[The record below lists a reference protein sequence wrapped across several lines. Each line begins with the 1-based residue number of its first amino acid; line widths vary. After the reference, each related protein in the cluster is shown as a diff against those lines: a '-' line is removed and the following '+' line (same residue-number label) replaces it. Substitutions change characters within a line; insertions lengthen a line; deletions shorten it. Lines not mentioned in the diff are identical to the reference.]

1 MSRQFSAP
9 LSPSIAP
16 HADPATVSAVRRD
29 IEGLRLAVESV
40 AAAVEALPD
49 AERRAL
55 AAGLR
60 EAGVRFLDVAWA
72 AEGHGR

>member
-1 MSRQFSAP
+1 VSNQLAAP
-9 LSPSIAP
+9 LTSITSPAP
-16 HADPATVSAVRRD
+16 PATVSAVRRE
-29 IEGLRLAVESV
+29 IEDLRLAVESV

-55 AAGLR
+55 ASGLR
-60 EAGVRFLDVAWA
+60 EAGVRLLDMAWA